1 MLLNLLNPLTM
12 SKLSIYETKW
22 TDLVFENK
30 NKEYGAYQLRQE
42 SSKNSITAL
51 FTSLLIIAALG
62 SASMLISK
70 FTASPSITESIPPI
84 DEVIR
89 PVDLDQLVRPE
100 TEEAVAP
107 PTQQQ
112 SAATPITDAR
122 QLVDPIVVSSDQALP
137 DIAPNSVNAP
147 VVENTNAGTGT
158 TVNAL
163 PTTGGGGG
171 QSLAPSTPS
180 NDPVN
185 SAILDKLPE
194 FPGGIGKFYTYVGN
208 NFNKPELDADRTMR
222 VYVSFVIEKDGS
234 MTDIIVKNDPGYGLG
249 KEAIRVLKSL
259 KTKWTPGILDGK
271 AVRTAYNL
279 PITIKTEAE

>member
-51 FTSLLIIAALG
+51 FTSLMIIAALG
-62 SASMLISK
+62 SVSMLISK
-70 FTASPSITESIPPI
+70 FGTQPVIDIPTIIDKTITVVVDPTIVRPKTEETIAPPLQESAPASTE
-84 DEVIR
+84 V
-89 PVDLDQLVRPE
+89 QLVNPVV
-100 TEEAVAP
+100 TAAA
-107 PTQQQ
+107 Q
-112 SAATPITDAR
+112 ATPD
-122 QLVDPIVVSSDQALP
+122 V
-137 DIAPNSVNAP
+137 IAPNTENAP
-147 VVENTNAGTGT
+147 VVDNTNSGTGT
-158 TVNAL
+158 AVNTL
-163 PTTGGGGG
+163 PNTGGGGG
-171 QSLAPSTPS
+171 EVAPSTGNI

-194 FPGGIGKFYTYVGN
+194 FPGGMSKFYTYVGN

-234 MTDIIVKNDPGYGLG
+234 MTDIVVKNDPGYGLG
-249 KEAIRVLKSL
+249 KEAVRVLKSL
-259 KTKWTPGILDGK
+259 RTKWTPGILDGK

>member
-1 MLLNLLNPLTM
+1 M

-107 PTQQQ
+107 PVQEQQAITQV
-112 SAATPITDAR
+112 TDAS
-122 QLVDPIVVSSDQALP
+122 QLINPVVAPTELAVQN
-137 DIAPNSVNAP
+137 IAPNTENVP
-147 VVENTNAGTGT
+147 VVDNVSTGTGT
-158 TVNAL
+158 AVNPM
-163 PTTGGGGG
+163 PTSGNGNGTGTQTTADPGT
-171 QSLAPSTPS
+171 SIVSTA
-180 NDPVN
+180 V
-185 SAILDKLPE
+185 LDKMPE
-194 FPGGIGKFYTYVGN
+194 FPGGMSKFYTYVGN